1 MEGSKR
7 LPVSGVRGGAGFL
20 KTTRTTRGLL
30 LAVIPSI
37 HLLLSWESS
46 LGLRSSSPG
55 SLLETRRKKKKKKI
69 LPGFSVQTFFFFSPP
84 LVQSF
89 NYLKG
94 EVLFP
99 HSKLSRLFLPLVVK
113 VEAAAQ
119 AISGVCDVFLSFC
132 SRAASRP
139 FVPGA

>member
-1 MEGSKR
+1 M
-7 LPVSGVRGGAGFL
+7 
-20 KTTRTTRGLL
+20 
-30 LAVIPSI
+30 AVIPSI

-55 SLLETRRKKKKKKI
+55 SLLETRKKKKKI
-69 LPGFSVQTFFFFSPP
+69 LPGVSVQTFFFFSPP

-113 VEAAAQ
+113 VEAATQ
-119 AISGVCDVFLSFC
+119 AISGVCDVFLSLH